1 MNQQQ
6 RRRAQAK
13 QAEEAKHVEQAK
25 KVEQAKTVEQAKN
38 VEQVKDA
45 KQAEQ
50 AKNVEQTK
58 QVEQAKPVEQAKV
71 VEQANARRHHDDMR
85 EKDGDAAGAAGAAR
99 APPSLASFKVF
110 LFFFFA
116 GIGAL
121 VPFLPLHMRAAGLT
135 AREARVVS
143 AAAPLTG
150 LLGPLVA
157 AALLHRRRRAR
168 ADDEES
174 KKKKRK
180 DAAEDAAPLTA
191 PDKPPRDEEAEA
203 ADEARK
209 VRFLLAFTVLG
220 AAVCYSALLLLPS
233 VTWFPARRP
242 SVSFSCNGS
251 GAAVLQERCMEPAC
265 YRWPQQQVGPLY
277 LTHCEYECPDSL
289 TAGSGRQRT
298 RTRGSAAASVAADAD
313 DRLPRLR
320 TMPVEPPHICGPDGP
335 GGASPSSRTCHVFT
349 VNDSGITI
357 KASLQHA
364 TNPDADQSQWCH
376 YPIAESFSCAL
387 PSPLTPACRVLCDIE
402 HPYTAEGSVLAQ
414 SQCQV
419 LVGDPVFTFWSY
431 LGVRCLA
438 DAFPTAALAMVDTAL
453 VVATRER
460 AGLPRREKADLG
472 RQMAVGLL
480 GTAIA
485 APLAGYLSPYPTAD
499 PNVPAGWP
507 PYGVPILAFTACMI
521 LGAAVLMCSPSMPLG
536 APASWWEAVRP
547 AGKSPRKSSCE
558 AAALFLVLAMLGAF
572 CSAID
577 SYLPW
582 HVSGLQREGLGLE
595 QDDVQGPAAWGATP
609 ELLVGLNVL
618 AGVLP
623 AVPLLWRSESLIRY
637 CGSSNLLITAFTF
650 YIIRYAGLSLMWSPW
665 WIPLLEAT
673 EVFTLSIMWTTAV
686 LAFGALVPRRLLAV
700 AQAVCVAAHF
710 GVGRSLGALLGG
722 LLSRD
727 ALPPDDEQDTAPP
740 DDPQLQ
746 QLRPLYAA
754 GAGAAAVVAVLYF
767 VLYHCCLQ
775 GGDPGKARKKRK
787 ALLADRSVLAGH
799 NVNGSY
805 TPLRVYHN
813 GHGRGQGAAST
824 ASADDAGL

>member
-1 MNQQQ
+1 M
-6 RRRAQAK
+6 K
-13 QAEEAKHVEQAK
+13 
-25 KVEQAKTVEQAKN
+25 
-38 VEQVKDA
+38 
-45 KQAEQ
+45 
-50 AKNVEQTK
+50 
-58 QVEQAKPVEQAKV
+58 
-71 VEQANARRHHDDMR
+71 
-85 EKDGDAAGAAGAAR
+85 EKEGAAA
-99 APPSLASFKVF
+99 APPSLASFKMF

-121 VPFLPLHMRAAGLT
+121 VPFLPLHMRATGLT

-143 AAAPLTG
+143 AAAPLAG

-157 AALLHRRRRAR
+157 AALLHRRRRRAR
-168 ADDEES
+168 ENEEKRR
-174 KKKKRK
+174 KKAREGP
-180 DAAEDAAPLTA
+180 EDAAPLTA
-191 PDKPPRDEEAEA
+191 SDRPAQDEEAA
-203 ADEARK
+203 AGDEARRL
-209 VRFLLAFTVLG
+209 RFLLAFTVLG
-220 AAVCYSALLLLPS
+220 AAVCYSALLLLPT

-265 YRWPQQQVGPLY
+265 YRWPQQEVGPLY
-277 LTHCEYECPDSL
+277 LTHCEYECPDAL
-289 TAGSGRQRT
+289 AAGSGRQRT
-298 RTRGSAAASVAADAD
+298 RNRVAAEGAD
-313 DRLPRLR
+313 GVLPRTR
-320 TMPVEPPHICGPDGP
+320 TMPVEPPHICGP
-335 GGASPSSRTCHVFT
+335 ASPAGAAASPRTCHVFT

-357 KASLQHA
+357 KASLKHA

-376 YPIAESFSCAL
+376 YPIAEPFSCAL
-387 PSPLTPACRVLCDIE
+387 PSPLLPGCRVLCDID
-402 HPYTAEGSVLAQ
+402 HPYTAAGSVLAQ

-419 LVGDPVFTFWSY
+419 LVGDPALTFWSY

-438 DAFPTAALAMVDTAL
+438 DAFPTAALVMVDTAL
-453 VVATRER
+453 VVATRDR
-460 AGLPRREKADLG
+460 AGVPRREKPDLG

-480 GTAIA
+480 GTALA

-499 PNVPAGWP
+499 SNVPAGWP
-507 PYGVPILAFTACMI
+507 PYGVPILAFTACMV
-521 LGAAVLMCSPSMPLG
+521 LGAAVLLCSPSMPLG
-536 APASWWEAVRP
+536 APATWWQVETARP
-547 AGKSPRKSSCE
+547 SPKSPGRSSCE

-582 HVSGLQREGLGLE
+582 HVSGLQRA
-595 QDDVQGPAAWGATP
+595 DVEAGATQGPTDWAAAPVG
-609 ELLVGLNVL
+609 LLVGLNVL

-623 AVPLLWRSESLIRY
+623 AVPLLWRAESLIRY

-665 WIPLLEAT
+665 WILLLEAT
-673 EVFTLSIMWTTAV
+673 EVFTLSIMWATAV
-686 LAFGALVPRRLLAV
+686 LAFAALVPRRLLAV
-700 AQAVCVAAHF
+700 AQALCVAAHF

-740 DDPQLQ
+740 DDPELQ

-754 GAGAAAVVAVLYF
+754 GAGAAALVAVLYF
-767 VLYHCCLQ
+767 SLYHCCLRGD
-775 GGDPGKARKKRK
+775 GGPSARKKRK

-813 GHGRGQGAAST
+813 GHGRGQGQGVAST
-824 ASADDAGL
+824 APTDDAGL